1 MPDENKLDLKP
12 PTRLEQWKLDEIQEP
27 LWLQISRENFISL
40 IKHVVDN
47 LNNGKYK
54 TIVDCKTW
62 FKKRKNIF
70 AGNNYQS
77 N

>member
-1 MPDENKLDLKP
+1 MPDENKLDLKQ
-12 PTRLEQWKLDEIQEP
+12 PTQLEQWKIDKIQKP
-27 LWLQISRENFISL
+27 LWLQISRENFIWL

-62 FKKRKNIF
+62 VKKCKKEF
-70 AGNNYQS
+70 AGNYDQN